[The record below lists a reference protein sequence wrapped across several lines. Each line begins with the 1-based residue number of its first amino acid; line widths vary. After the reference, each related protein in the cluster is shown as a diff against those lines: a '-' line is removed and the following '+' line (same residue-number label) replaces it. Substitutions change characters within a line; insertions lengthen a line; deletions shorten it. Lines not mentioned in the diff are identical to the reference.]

1 MRIVLALANQNWYT
15 ATMRQPTLEVRFFQ
29 TETGNEPV
37 REWLRGLSAT
47 DKKTIGEDVKTVQ
60 FGWPLGMPLVAH
72 LDGDV
77 WEVRIRLDTRIARIL
92 FSLEGSIMVLL
103 HGFIKKQQKTPK
115 PELDLAKER
124 LKQLRR
130 RT

>member
-1 MRIVLALANQNWYT
+1 M
-15 ATMRQPTLEVRFFQ
+15 RFFQ

-47 DKKTIGEDVKTVQ
+47 DKKTIGEYVKAVQ
-60 FGWPLGMPLVAH
+60 FGWPL
-72 LDGDV
+72 
-77 WEVRIRLDTRIARIL
+77 
-92 FSLEGSIMVLL
+92 
-103 HGFIKKQQKTPK
+103 
-115 PELDLAKER
+115 DLAEER

>member
-1 MRIVLALANQNWYT
+1 MVARTLGD
-15 ATMRQPTLEVRFFQ
+15 RQENHR
-29 TETGNEPV
+29 
-37 REWLRGLSAT
+37 RRCKA
-47 DKKTIGEDVKTVQ
+47 VQ
-60 FGWPLGMPLVAH
+60 FGWPLGMPLVTH
-72 LDGDV
+72 LEGDV

-92 FSLEGSIMVLL
+92 FALEGNIMVLL

>member
-1 MRIVLALANQNWYT
+1 MK
-15 ATMRQPTLEVRFFQ
+15 QPTLEVRFFK

-37 REWLRGLSAT
+37 REWLRTLSAT

-77 WEVRIRLDTRIARIL
+77 WEVRVRLDTRITRIL
-92 FSLEGSIMVLL
+92 FSLEGNIMVLL

-115 PELDLAKER
+115 SDLDLARER
-124 LKQLRR
+124 LKQQRR
-130 RT
+130 RA

>member
-1 MRIVLALANQNWYT
+1 MT
-15 ATMRQPTLEVRFFQ
+15 TPTLDVRFFK
-29 TETGNEPV
+29 TDTGNEPV
-37 REWLRGLSAT
+37 REWLQSLSAT
-47 DKKTIGEDVKTVQ
+47 EKKAIGEDVKTVQ

-72 LDGDV
+72 LGGDI
-77 WEVRIRLDTRIARIL
+77 WKVRIRLEARIARIL
-92 FSLEGSIMVLL
+92 FALEGNFMVLL

-115 PELDLAKER
+115 PDLDLAKER

>member
-1 MRIVLALANQNWYT
+1 
-15 ATMRQPTLEVRFFQ
+15 LEVRFFK
-29 TETGNEPV
+29 TDTGNEPV
-37 REWLRGLSAT
+37 REWLCGLSAA

-72 LDGDV
+72 LGGDV

-92 FSLEGSIMVLL
+92 FALDGNVMVLL
-103 HGFIKKQQKTPK
+103 HGFIKKQQKMPK

>member
-1 MRIVLALANQNWYT
+1 MK
-15 ATMRQPTLEVRFFQ
+15 QPTLEVRFFK

-37 REWLRGLSAT
+37 REWLRGLSSM
-47 DKKTIGEDVKTVQ
+47 DKKIIGEDVKTVQ

-77 WEVRIRLDTRIARIL
+77 WEVRVRLDTRIARIL
-92 FSLEGSIMVLL
+92 FVLEGRIMVLL

-115 PELDLAKER
+115 PDLDLAKER

-130 RT
+130 RA

>member
-1 MRIVLALANQNWYT
+1 MNP
-15 ATMRQPTLEVRFFQ
+15 PTLEVRFFK
-29 TETGNEPV
+29 TDTGNEPA
-37 REWLRGLSAT
+37 REWLRGLSAS
-47 DKKTIGEDVKTVQ
+47 DKKTIGEDIKTVQ

-72 LDGDV
+72 LDGEV

-92 FSLEGSIMVLL
+92 FSLQGNIMVLL

-130 RT
+130 RS

>member
-1 MRIVLALANQNWYT
+1 MANQNWY
-15 ATMRQPTLEVRFFQ
+15 ATDMRQPTLEIRFFR

-47 DKKTIGEDVKTVQ
+47 DKKTIGEDMKTVQ

-72 LDGDV
+72 LGGDV
-77 WEVRIRLDTRIARIL
+77 REVRVRLDSRIARIL
-92 FSLEGSIMVLL
+92 FALEGNIMVLL

-115 PELDLAKER
+115 PDLDLAKER

-130 RT
+130 RA